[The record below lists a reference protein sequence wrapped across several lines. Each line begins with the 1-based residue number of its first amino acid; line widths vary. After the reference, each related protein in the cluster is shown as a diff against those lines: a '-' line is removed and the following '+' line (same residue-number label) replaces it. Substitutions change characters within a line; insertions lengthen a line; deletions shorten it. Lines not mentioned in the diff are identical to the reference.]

1 MNTPATP
8 RFGILTMAT
17 PNDVLKAIGLALSLR
32 VSNPGVPLAVACA
45 PKLRPLVE
53 PHFNHVID
61 EQAGLK
67 GFVHK
72 VHLDRY
78 SPFDETLF
86 LDSDVLVFKPVQPY
100 IEQWGPQDYTACGRY
115 MSDGHSAFGMD
126 RASVLRK
133 LGKPKL
139 VVIDGAGHAY
149 FRKPGCVRVF
159 ELARHITAHHHE
171 YMGAIPYAD
180 EDVMDAAMTQLDLPP
195 MPHGSFFSRH
205 SSARR
210 GSLSMDATQA
220 HCRYVAVSSGQVT
233 EPCMMHFAA
242 NEAALSYHY
251 QLHRLFRQFGVAAP
265 GLWRQAASD
274 FYDREIH
281 LRLHDLKK
289 RLLGRALA

>member
-115 MSDGHSAFGMD
+115 MSDGQSAFGMD
-126 RASVLRK
+126 RAIVVRK
-133 LGKPKL
+133 LGKPKV
-139 VVIDGAGHAY
+139 VVIDSAGHAY
-149 FRKPGCVRVF
+149 FRKPGCVRGC
-159 ELARHITAHHHE
+159 ELARHITARR
-171 YMGAIPYAD
+171 
-180 EDVMDAAMTQLDLPP
+180 
-195 MPHGSFFSRH
+195 HG
-205 SSARR
+205 
-210 GSLSMDATQA
+210 
-220 HCRYVAVSSGQVT
+220 
-233 EPCMMHFAA
+233 
-242 NEAALSYHY
+242 
-251 QLHRLFRQFGVAAP
+251 
-265 GLWRQAASD
+265 
-274 FYDREIH
+274 
-281 LRLHDLKK
+281 
-289 RLLGRALA
+289 